1 MVENTTSFGLEKY
14 EIIEERDIQY
24 GFTKLY
30 RIRALKDFADVKK
43 GDIGGYVEHKGN
55 LSQYGD
61 CWIYDNAIVLGNARV
76 EGNATVRN
84 YGIVE
89 DHARIC
95 GHSSVSELA
104 MVRDNVTVD
113 GFVEIKGNTLVLGNI
128 RLYGD
133 AVIRDM
139 LDYIVFKNWWSSGR
153 FFTWTRSNN
162 MWSVGC
168 FYGTGEELIA
178 KAYKD
183 SELSGREYERIVK
196 YVESIIKEY

>member
-1 MVENTTSFGLEKY
+1 MVENTTSFKLDKY
-14 EIIEERDIQY
+14 EIIEERGIQY

-43 GDIGGYVEHKGN
+43 GDIGGYVEHTGN
-55 LSQYGD
+55 LSQCRN

-89 DHARIC
+89 GHARIC
-95 GHSSVSELA
+95 GHASVSELA

-113 GFVEIKGNTLVLGNI
+113 GFVEIKGNTLVLGSI

-133 AVIRDM
+133 AVIKDM
-139 LDYIVFKNWWSSGR
+139 SDYIVFKNWWSSGR

-168 FYGTGEELIA
+168 FHGTGEELIA